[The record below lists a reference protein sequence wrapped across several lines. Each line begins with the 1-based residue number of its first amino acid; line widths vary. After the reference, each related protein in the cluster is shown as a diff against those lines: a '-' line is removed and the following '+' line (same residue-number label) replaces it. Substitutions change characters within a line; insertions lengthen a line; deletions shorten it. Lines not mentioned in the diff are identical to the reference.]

1 MQKAL
6 TRWHDML
13 GERLTMGSGNAAVHV
28 ASLLIN
34 LLALAL
40 PIVLMQIYDRV
51 IPNQNRATLV
61 VLGIGLLGAV
71 IAEVVIRNA
80 RSRLMSYAGARYEV
94 DTTLR
99 LCRHFLHADATEI
112 EKTPP
117 GVHVGRLTAIDRIR
131 DFRSG
136 DAGATAL
143 DLPFSVLFLV
153 AVAWIATPIAVLLFS
168 VIGVTILVVRRLT
181 KASEALAAERATLEG
196 RRHSFLIEVLS
207 RIEPVKSAG
216 INAFMERRY
225 ERLMKSSAAT
235 TAAFTATSTVA
246 QGVIGAVSQL
256 TPVAVGAV
264 GAILVSFNAMSI
276 GALAAVILLSGR
288 AIQPIMR
295 LEALVA
301 GDLNTRRL
309 EEDLEGALATAAAKR
324 GTADPGPIET
334 VSLRNVACIKK
345 DDGSHVLERV
355 NLDLKR
361 GEIIGIRGL
370 NGSGKS
376 SVVGLMAG
384 QVLAEQGEV
393 LINDTPIEEIS
404 PSALAGQIAMLPD
417 RPTLLDGTVLEN
429 MTRFRPQDHLDEA
442 IELATALGMDRYF
455 AAHPDGLS
463 MKIRQGVSA
472 GLPTSVIDRVALV
485 AGLLGNPSLVLF
497 DEANMS
503 LDFEGDAL
511 LREHLF
517 ARRQSAAV
525 VLVTQRPSYLK
536 GCDRLYRIE
545 DGKLVADDGS
555 DLPFNQSTPHETAA
569 RMVVA

>member
-309 EEDLEGALATAAAKR
+309 EEDLEGALATAGAKR
-324 GTADPGPIET
+324 GNADPGPIET

-417 RPTLLDGTVLEN
+417 RLTLLDGTVLEN
-429 MTRFRPQDHLDEA
+429 MTRFRPQDLLDEA

>member
-13 GERLTMGSGNAAVHV
+13 GERLIMGSGNAAVHV

-309 EEDLEGALATAAAKR
+309 EEDLEGALATAVAKR